1 MEKVC
6 LGQVGDVSTPAEKDS
21 RGQVVLDGQ
30 DDSSQV
36 ATVGEVGPCQ
46 PKEATGLS
54 VFHESY
60 PPQWGRRA
68 LG

>member
-6 LGQVGDVSTPAEKDS
+6 LRQVGDVSTPAEKDS

-30 DDSSQV
+30 DGSSQV

-46 PKEATGLS
+46 PEEATGLS
-54 VFHESY
+54 VFHEIHR
-60 PPQWGRRA
+60 PQ
-68 LG
+68 